1 MTDEAPIERTESG
14 DVARGEGW
22 YVVNAREARW
32 IHSPELGSAVT
43 FEGDARFEEYGIN
56 IQVLEPGQPNC
67 MYHAE
72 DGQEDF
78 LVLSGECLLLVEG
91 QERRLKA
98 WDFVHCPPW
107 TEHVFVGAGDG
118 PCAILAAGSRRGDDT
133 IYPVSELALRHRA
146 GVRIETRD
154 PSAAY
159 AEIADDV
166 ETRYQDGWLP
176 EPAPSPSGSRQPG
189 AAQRSMA
196 EPGPHEPGS

>member
-1 MTDEAPIERTESG
+1 MSDEARIERTKSG

-22 YVVNAREARW
+22 YVVNAREAQW
-32 IHSPELGSAVT
+32 IHTPELGSAVT

-98 WDFVHCPPW
+98 WDFFHAPPM
-107 TEHVFVGAGDG
+107 TEHVFVGSGEG
-118 PCAILAAGSRRGDDT
+118 PCAILMVGSRREGALV
-133 IYPVSELALRHRA
+133 YPASELALRHGA
-146 GVRIETRD
+146 GVEKETNSGD
-154 PSAAY
+154 VAY
-159 AEIADDV
+159 ARFD
-166 ETRYQDGWLP
+166 
-176 EPAPSPSGSRQPG
+176 APT
-189 AAQRSMA
+189 
-196 EPGPHEPGS
+196 PGPMRRGQLPDAPG